1 MHSLKLGGLE
11 FNPSHTV
18 NEHRPKNFTL
28 PDITLEPSSSNE
40 TFDLTLLQAAQ
51 SLKTDLQTTNNHSD
65 HGSLEEVS
73 VRPNLSDDMWNEDL
87 WMDVVFKEMHDPK
100 HRHPRHHG
108 K

>member
-28 PDITLEPSSSNE
+28 PDIIIEEPTNS
-40 TFDLTLLQAAQ
+40 TFDLHLLNGAANYPVQ
-51 SLKTDLQTTNNHSD
+51 NPNRDDSVLDIDDNAVTPSLM
-65 HGSLEEVS
+65 
-73 VRPNLSDDMWNEDL
+73 DDMWNEDL
-87 WMDVVFKEMHDPK
+87 WSNVVFKEMHDPK